1 MSQLLPL
8 VFGVLAAALHGL
20 GALAALDAIFHSR
33 TSQGA
38 IAWSLSLV
46 IFPYLALPLYL
57 VFGGRKF
64 YGYVEAR
71 RRGNQQIQHIFS
83 LARESHGGGIRAE
96 FPPGEERFLALERL
110 ARIPFSGG
118 NSARLLVNGEAT
130 FKAVFEALDSA
141 RDYVLAQ
148 FYIVRD
154 DTLGREFRDRLVR
167 AARRGVRVY
176 FLYDTIGSYHL
187 PRSYLEPMHAAGI
200 LTAGFT
206 GRVKGRGKPFQVNF
220 RNHRKIVV
228 VDGEAA
234 FVGGHN
240 VGDEYVNRHPKLSPW
255 RDTHVE
261 VRGPAVLGV
270 QLAFLEDWFWMTHQA
285 PPLSWT
291 PRPAE
296 RPGNRVLV
304 LPSGPADDLDTCGL
318 MFTQVIHSAKKRLWL
333 VSPYFVPDDKVIGAL
348 QLAVLR
354 GVDVRIML
362 PEKTDQVLV
371 HLAAFTY
378 LEETLPFGIR
388 VFKYK
393 EGFLH
398 QKVFLVDDDL
408 AGVGTAN
415 LDNRSFR
422 LNFEITLLFADPNF
436 ARRVESMLAEDFSHC
451 RELDMGEIERK
462 PGWFQVST
470 KLARLC
476 SPVL

>member
-1 MSQLLPL
+1 MSQVLPL
-8 VFGVLAAALHGL
+8 ILGILAAALHAM

-46 IFPYLALPLYL
+46 IFPYLALPFYL

-71 RRGNQQIQHIFS
+71 RRGNQQIRHITQA
-83 LARESHGGGIRAE
+83 ARETHGGGVRAE
-96 FPPGEERFLALERL
+96 FPPGEERFPALEKL

-118 NSARLLVNGEAT
+118 NAARLLVNGKET
-130 FKAVFEALDSA
+130 FPALFEAVDSA
-141 RDYVLAQ
+141 EDYVLAQ

-154 DTLGREFRDRLVR
+154 DPLGREFREHLLR

-220 RNHRKIVV
+220 RNHRKILVA
-228 VDGEAA
+228 DGKRA

-240 VGDEYVNRHPKLSPW
+240 VGDEYVDRNPKWSPW

-261 VRGPAVLGV
+261 IEGPAVLGV

-285 PPLSWT
+285 PPLAWN

-296 RPGNRVLV
+296 RPGTRVLV

-318 MFTQVIHSAKKRLWL
+318 MFTQVIHAAKKRLWL
-333 VSPYFVPDDKVIGAL
+333 VSPYFVPNEKVTGAL
-348 QLAVLR
+348 QLAALR
-354 GVDVRIML
+354 GVDVRLML
-362 PEKTDQVLV
+362 PEKADQALV

-422 LNFEITLLFADPNF
+422 LNFEITLLFADKDF
-436 ARRVESMLAEDFSHC
+436 AGRVETMLEGDFSRC
-451 RELDMGEIERK
+451 RELDMGEIEKK
-462 PGWFQVST
+462 PSWFQVST
-470 KLARLC
+470 KLARLF

>member
-1 MSQLLPL
+1 VTHVLPL
-8 VFGVLAAALHGL
+8 ILGALAAGLHGL
-20 GALAALDAIFHSR
+20 GALAALDAIFHAR

-38 IAWSLSLV
+38 IAWSLSLF

-57 VFGGRKF
+57 IFGGRKF

-71 RRGNQQIQHIFS
+71 RRGNQQIEHLTRAAQD
-83 LARESHGGGIRAE
+83 AHGGGIRAV
-96 FPPGEERFLALERL
+96 FTRAEEHFAALEKL
-110 ARIPFSGG
+110 ARLPFSEG
-118 NSARLLVNGEAT
+118 NAARLLVDGENT
-130 FKAVFEALDSA
+130 FQAIFEAVEEA
-141 RDYVLAQ
+141 RDYILAQ
-148 FYIVRD
+148 FYIVWD
-154 DTLGREFRDRLVR
+154 DSLGRAFRERLIR

-176 FLYDTIGSYHL
+176 FLYDSIGSYNL

-206 GRVKGRGKPFQVNF
+206 GRSKGRGRPFQINF

-228 VDGEAA
+228 VDGRKA

-240 VGDEYVNRHPKLSPW
+240 VGDEYLSRNPKLSPW

-261 VRGPAVLGV
+261 VAGPAVLGV

-285 PPLSWT
+285 PSLNWT
-291 PRPAE
+291 PEPRQ
-296 RPGNRVLV
+296 RPGRRILV

-318 MFTQVIHSAKKRLWL
+318 MFTQVIHSAKRRLWL
-333 VSPYFVPDDKVIGAL
+333 VSPYFVPDEKVIGAL

-354 GVDVRIML
+354 GVDVRILL
-362 PEKTDQVLV
+362 PEKTDQILV

-398 QKVFLVDDDL
+398 QKVFLKDDDL

-422 LNFEITLLFADPNF
+422 LNFEITMLFADGDF
-436 ARRVESMLAEDFSHC
+436 ARRVESMLEADFARS
-451 RELDMGEIERK
+451 RELDMGEIDGK
-462 PGWFQVST
+462 PGWFQVGT